1 MIKYRG
7 LYRVS
12 YEIDKSGKPCEFTFL
27 PLKLKRGAS
36 ICRHNETTLNLYV
49 PSKIIAKRLLVEY
62 QDLFTL
68 LSMGDSEGILLFP
81 ESKLP
86 EAAAILKPYIKGCK
100 VSPRS
105 KRNAK
110 YN

>member
-27 PLKLKRGAS
+27 PLKIKRGSS
-36 ICRHNETTLNLYV
+36 ICRYNETVLSVYIT
-49 PSKIIAKRLLVEY
+49 SKIIAKRLLIEY
-62 QDLFTL
+62 PGIFTVFIIC
-68 LSMGDSEGILLFP
+68 DSEGVLLFP